1 MRALLLQI
9 CGGDVVAVNRVV
21 VERVGDL
28 AVGHCYA
35 ALQLDAKDFTQ
46 RLGIDWL
53 ARASD
58 TMSWQILSCGR
69 PKPAAFSTILRS
81 LTVGA

>member
-9 CGGDVVAVNRVV
+9 WGGDVIAVNRVV

-53 ARASD
+53 ARA
-58 TMSWQILSCGR
+58 
-69 PKPAAFSTILRS
+69 LRHDE
-81 LTVGA
+81 LANLVVR

>member
-9 CGGDVVAVNRVV
+9 WGGDVVAVNRVV

-46 RLGIDWL
+46 RLGIGL
-53 ARASD
+53 PVRSD

>member
-9 CGGDVVAVNRVV
+9 WGGDVVAVNRVV
-21 VERVGDL
+21 VERGGDL

-53 ARASD
+53 ARALRYD
-58 TMSWQILSCGR
+58 ELANLVVR